1 MQKLIEISKEYDR
14 LKLEYSKEEKLYFEN
29 NNVDDLVK
37 EVQNENLPKWKQIE
51 RDYEEVEN
59 QFIRIAKEFGKENK
73 FSNKELIIQITEE
86 ILSSN
91 FQSIN
96 QFLLIRLIWDLGIE
110 ANRFYLKTL
119 ENWIR
124 TILKNETIGYK
135 EEYYLESLI
144 DIWNYDTEELIPI
157 DILEQIILSNPETDS
172 KGALIKATSYLSN
185 HPKEEREK
193 VLAKA
198 KKTSMYKED
207 EDYRDWID

>member
-1 MQKLIEISKEYDR
+1 LQKLIEISKEYDR
-14 LKLEYSKEEKLYFEN
+14 LKLEYSKKEKLYFEN

-37 EVQNENLPKWKQIE
+37 EVQNGNLPKWKQIE
-51 RDYEEVEN
+51 RDYEEVEY

-86 ILSSN
+86 ILNSN

-110 ANRFYLKTL
+110 ANRFCLKTL
-119 ENWIR
+119 EKWIR
-124 TILKNETIGYK
+124 MILKNETIGYK

-144 DIWNYDTEELIPI
+144 DIWNYDTDELIPI

-198 KKTSMYKED
+198 KETSMYKDD